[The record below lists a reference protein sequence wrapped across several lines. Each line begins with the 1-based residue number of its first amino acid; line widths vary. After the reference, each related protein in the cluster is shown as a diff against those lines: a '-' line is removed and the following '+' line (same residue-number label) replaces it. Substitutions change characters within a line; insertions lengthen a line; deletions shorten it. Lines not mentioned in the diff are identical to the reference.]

1 MKVTRKQTLSR
12 LVKTSVAVALFLSPV
27 SAFYKTEVG
36 HVSAASSVNNNT
48 SINLKPFWTKT
59 VGDPNKI
66 NTSFTL
72 LKNDL
77 YYTVGNKYIAFNALT
92 GKTRWKIQASAV
104 SQTVTDGQSVWFT
117 DANGKLLRLNAKTGK
132 LQWKVNTQVSPKK
145 GERYSNFSLHLVD
158 GVIYVGDEYGLTAYH
173 ASTGKVKWKT
183 KGNDHG
189 FKVLQTGDM
198 LVVSSTIS
206 GALTTSGLQGI
217 EAKTGKVKWT
227 QTDGNHEDILFSNGQ
242 TFYSRDVSEGID
254 GGYAANIDEIRLSDG
269 TVKATR
275 SYIPVDFVEVQ
286 SASDVVSDGDY
297 FYVIGKYDDQQKEA
311 VISRFPVDGRSG
323 DEPDKTYVFDAPVVD
338 WSFANRDGCAYV
350 SLNNGKQIA
359 LDTNSGKTLASVHYK
374 GSPLSSIVG
383 QDVIIVQHGAN
394 ISGVKVTSPT
404 NRQ

>member
-1 MKVTRKQTLSR
+1 MKATRKQTLSR

-27 SAFYKTEVG
+27 SAFYKTGLG
-36 HVSAASSVNNNT
+36 HVSAASSVNNT

-66 NTSFTL
+66 NTRATL
-72 LKNDL
+72 LENDL
-77 YYTVGNKYIAFNALT
+77 YYTVGNKYIAFDALA
-92 GKTRWKIQASAV
+92 GKSRWTIQASAV

-117 DANGKLLRLNAKTGK
+117 DAKGQLLKLDAKTGK
-132 LQWKVNTQVSPKK
+132 LQWKVKTQVSPKK
-145 GERYSNFSLHLVD
+145 GERYSNFSLHLAD

-173 ASTGKVKWKT
+173 ASNGKVKWKT
-183 KGNDHG
+183 KGHDNG

-198 LVVSSTIS
+198 LVVSTTIS

-227 QTDGNHEDILFSNGQ
+227 QTDGNHQDILFSNGQ

-254 GGYAANIDEIRLSDG
+254 GGYAANIDEIRLSNG

-297 FYVIGKYDDQQKEA
+297 FYVIGKYDDQQKQA

-323 DEPDKTYVFDAPVVD
+323 GEPDKTYAFDVPVVD
-338 WSFANRDGCAYV
+338 WSFANRDGVAYV
-350 SLNNGKQIA
+350 SLDNGNQIA

-374 GSPLSSIVG
+374 GNPLQTIVG
-383 QDVIIVQHGAN
+383 QDVMIVQHGAN
-394 ISGVKVTSPT
+394 FSGVKVTSPA
-404 NRQ
+404 NRK